1 MVLFYDLDL
10 YFNDPSELKILN
22 LDKKM
27 RAVLRNKK
35 KRVNYN
41 FIFGGGRGD
50 NQYEVRRERARGTV
64 LLGGG
69 IGLGVTGLEGM
80 NLL

>member
-10 YFNDPSELKILN
+10 YFKNPEELKILN

-27 RAVLRNKK
+27 RAVLRRKK

-41 FIFGGGRGD
+41 FIFGGGRRD
-50 NQYEVRRERARGTV
+50 NQHDVRREKARGTV
-64 LLGGG
+64 VLSALTGLGG
-69 IGLGVTGLEGM
+69 GM